1 MGKKEEI
8 TDIFPEPQ
16 AIAQL
21 KVGTVL
27 KFADGTQIKV
37 TRKTKTRIWG
47 EHVELLDMDTGMSH
61 YGHNLDTTQEALQEY
76 GVPYC
81 QDCEVAVRNQATTT
95 GNMKAM
101 QREDERERQEELDE
115 HRSNGDGK

>member
-8 TDIFPEPQ
+8 TDIFPTPE
-16 AIAQL
+16 AIKKI

-27 KFADGTQIKV
+27 KFDSGVQIKV

-61 YGHNLDTTQEALQEY
+61 YGHNLDVTEEALQEY

-81 QDCEVAVRNQATTT
+81 QDCEIPVRNRATTT
-95 GNMKAM
+95 GDMKAM
-101 QREDERERQEELDE
+101 QREQEKEMQEELDE
-115 HRSNGDGK
+115 HRTSRDGK